1 MFLLLGIVSGV
12 GITLMRC
19 GRIGVSA
26 DDIIGLGFWMMV
38 AGIAG
43 ARLFYVIQKRD
54 EFFDGSPPLEMI
66 LSMVN
71 MTKGGLVVYG
81 SLIGGSLAA
90 LIFLKL
96 NKLPILKIA
105 DLMAPG
111 MVLGLAIGRLGC
123 LMNGCCYG
131 GVCEAPLPSVAF
143 PPGSAPYMQQLSQGD
158 LLGIQG
164 SAITDPG

>member
-1 MFLLLGIVSGV
+1 
-12 GITLMRC
+12 
-19 GRIGVSA
+19 
-26 DDIIGLGFWMMV
+26 MMV

-54 EFFDGSPPLEMI
+54 EFFNGAPPLEMI

-123 LMNGCCYG
+123 LMEWCWGWRLDG
-131 GVCEAPLPSVAF
+131 LAV
-143 PPGSAPYMQQLSQGD
+143 
-158 LLGIQG
+158 
-164 SAITDPG
+164 